1 MIYFK
6 YTNVETDYLKDRD
19 PILGKEIERIGFIKR
34 RVEPNPFIELI
45 SSIIS
50 QQISTKAALT
60 VKERLKD
67 LIGEIMPESLNTV
80 EAESIQKCGMTL
92 RKANYIK
99 GVADAAYTNRIDFDN
114 LHRLTDEEIIKEL
127 TSLKGVGEWTAEML
141 LIHSFQRPDILSY
154 KDLGIQRGIKRL
166 YNLKE
171 LAKKEFDMFRQRYS
185 PCGTV
190 ASIYIW
196 EIASKDWVDQR

>member
-1 MIYFK
+1 
-6 YTNVETDYLKDRD
+6 
-19 PILGKEIERIGFIKR
+19 
-34 RVEPNPFIELI
+34 
-45 SSIIS
+45 
-50 QQISTKAALT
+50 
-60 VKERLKD
+60 
-67 LIGEIMPESLNTV
+67 
-80 EAESIQKCGMTL
+80 
-92 RKANYIK
+92 
-99 GVADAAYTNRIDFDN
+99 
-114 LHRLTDEEIIKEL
+114 
-127 TSLKGVGEWTAEML
+127 ML

-171 LAKKEFDMFRQRYS
+171 LAKKEFDMYRQRYS